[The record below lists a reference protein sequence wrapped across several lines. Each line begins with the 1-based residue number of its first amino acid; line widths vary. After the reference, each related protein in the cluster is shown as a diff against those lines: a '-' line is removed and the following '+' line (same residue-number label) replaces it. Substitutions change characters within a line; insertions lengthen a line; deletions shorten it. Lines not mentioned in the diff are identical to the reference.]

1 MPRFPLITALLLAAC
16 GPEPSP
22 QPALPQIPI
31 DLLQPCP
38 GWRGPT
44 PRTEGQFGDAAAAE
58 KRGRER
64 CNSQLAAIA
73 GIEAARR

>member
-1 MPRFPLITALLLAAC
+1 MPRCLIITALLLAAC
-16 GPEPSP
+16 GPEARP
-22 QPALPQIPI
+22 QPAPPAIPA

-44 PRTEGQFGDAAAAE
+44 PRTDGQFGDAAAAE

-73 GIEAARR
+73 AIVGY